1 MKSFVRRLHV
11 PRTVEEKALEYC
23 RLAEVKCSSSSRGA
37 ISPSCLAIVCID
49 LACVQLGEPFDKV
62 PPSPPSLSLSSLFS
76 TALLKPPVDYDL
88 LSHVLKLYRRL
99 VNVSLVCHQKS
110 ISPPTRLLKSCSMSS
125 VVFLSKTWL
134 FDLTASRH
142 SLWQKPYSTSMPFSH
157 LCTINFMNVR

>member
-1 MKSFVRRLHV
+1 MSQGRWKRRLLNTADWLRSNVLHLREV
-11 PRTVEEKALEYC
+11 PSLHLVWPLSVSTW
-23 RLAEVKCSSSSRGA
+23 
-37 ISPSCLAIVCID
+37 PVCNWESLLIRS
-49 LACVQLGEPFDKV
+49 L
-62 PPSPPSLSLSSLFS
+62 PPPPSLSLSSLFS